1 MIFRN
6 LWIKKRGGEAVK
18 NRQEEAVGMDEI
30 NLKKLDSVLRDL
42 DKQMD
47 LDYQNLWTIRDVCQD
62 EFDAL
67 TKELREKI

>member
-1 MIFRN
+1 
-6 LWIKKRGGEAVK
+6 
-18 NRQEEAVGMDEI
+18 MDEI

-47 LDYQNLWTIRDVCQD
+47 LDYQNLWTIRDLCQD